1 MARPAAPRGA
11 QPSASEDRAV
21 RILLVDDVLPFIELQ
36 KNYLKRTTCRILTAR
51 TGSQALKV
59 CRLDRPDL
67 IFLDE
72 AMPGMDGIEACRH
85 LKADPLVGAVPVVI
99 VTGEARREECRQAGC
114 DGVLIKPFDAPA
126 FLEMVRRFVPLMER
140 NEGRIPV
147 SCRVEFSAPSGSYT
161 AYTRDVSLHGMFLK
175 SPRPFAIGAR
185 LRLTLHLPMRPA
197 AGGPRITTS
206 LSLEGEVR
214 RVVRPSPGEHLLPGV
229 GVRFLEM
236 SPEAMDCIET
246 FIASRR

>member
-1 MARPAAPRGA
+1 
-11 QPSASEDRAV
+11 
-21 RILLVDDVLPFIELQ
+21 
-36 KNYLKRTTCRILTAR
+36 
-51 TGSQALKV
+51 
-59 CRLDRPDL
+59 
-67 IFLDE
+67 
-72 AMPGMDGIEACRH
+72 
-85 LKADPLVGAVPVVI
+85 
-99 VTGEARREECRQAGC
+99 
-114 DGVLIKPFDAPA
+114 
-126 FLEMVRRFVPLMER
+126 
-140 NEGRIPV
+140 
-147 SCRVEFSAPSGSYT
+147 
-161 AYTRDVSLHGMFLK
+161 MFLK